1 MSREWE
7 DFAWAS
13 GPASPAEKMVF
24 LCLAHHSNFS
34 GQAFPSLE
42 RMVDMTRLSR
52 RTVMYALSSLK
63 RDGWVVVEKGVGRGK
78 FSTYQLIKKVQD
90 EHLLWGEKVQDEHL
104 IEGEKVQNVML
115 KGAKSA
121 SLYRLTKRELKDL
134 KTSTCGAN
142 EKLENK
148 DSPKVRPQP
157 EASPP
162 LQMPPPDPLGNPEI
176 RTFTDLVVCAS
187 PWAVLRN
194 LQTSDV
200 TPRQRVAVLTA
211 AKLEA
216 EALGTNL
223 PDALR
228 GLLAVVEGQ
237 VSALPRDELRFQ
249 GDVGKYFANRNYRV
263 DPQHLNGGNGD
274 GRSKLERAHSTKAE
288 RTLAALAEVR
298 ARRAEGGR
306 FTF

>member
-1 MSREWE
+1 
-7 DFAWAS
+7 
-13 GPASPAEKMVF
+13 MVF
-24 LCLAHHSNFS
+24 LCLAHHANFS

-42 RMVDMTRLSR
+42 RIVDMTRLSR
-52 RTVMYALSSLK
+52 RAVMYALSSLK
-63 RDGWVVVEKGVGRGK
+63 RDGWVAVEKGVGRGK

-90 EHLLWGEKVQDEHL
+90 EHLLGGKKVQDEHL
-104 IEGEKVQNVML
+104 LEGEKVQNMML

-134 KTSTCGAN
+134 KTSTYGAN
-142 EKLENK
+142 EKAENE
-148 DSPKVRPQP
+148 DSPKVRPAP
-157 EASPP
+157 ETSPP

-176 RTFTDLVVCAS
+176 RNLVDLIVCAS

-194 LQTSDV
+194 LRTSDV

-211 AKLEA
+211 AKREA
-216 EALGTNL
+216 EELGTNL

-228 GLLAVVEGQ
+228 GLLSVVEAQ
-237 VSALPRDELRFQ
+237 VSALPRDELRFLA
-249 GDVGKYFANRNYRV
+249 DVPKYYSNQNYRV
-263 DPQHLNGGNGD
+263 DPQHLNGGKGD
-274 GRSKLERAHSTKAE
+274 GRSKLERTPQTKGE

-298 ARRAEGGR
+298 RRRAEGGR